1 MCQSFFFFC
10 LLYTAY
16 NNCMKRFLK
25 YCWIVILAIVLLPI
39 TIVVGIYCFV
49 CFLKEYPTYKK
60 SYSKTVKRMKYSHL
74 YFQSDSYNLY
84 ESLMRKSINVDI
96 KKTNQGFYYL
106 VGRNIYRFGQCPL
119 FFEVKE
125 GELLVSLD
133 GYPVEPVS
141 SIFRD
146 LLLSE
151 KNTYLLIFD
160 DEQIDLEAN
169 KIDLSNFDIL
179 LIENSIED
187 FANRVVQLEN
197 Q

>member
-1 MCQSFFFFC
+1 
-10 LLYTAY
+10 
-16 NNCMKRFLK
+16 MKRFLE
-25 YCWIVILAIVLLPI
+25 YCWIVILAIVFLPI
-39 TIVVGIYCFV
+39 TIVVGIYYFV

-60 SYSKTVKRMKYSHL
+60 SYSKTVKRMKYSHR

-84 ESLMRKSINVDI
+84 ESLMRKSINVDV
-96 KKTNQGFYYL
+96 KKTNHGFYYL
-106 VGRNIYRFGQCPL
+106 VGRNIYCFGQCPL
-119 FFEVKE
+119 NFEVKE

-133 GYPVEPVS
+133 GDPVEPVS
-141 SIFRD
+141 SIFMD
-146 LLLSE
+146 LSPGE

-160 DEQIDLEAN
+160 NEQLDLEAE